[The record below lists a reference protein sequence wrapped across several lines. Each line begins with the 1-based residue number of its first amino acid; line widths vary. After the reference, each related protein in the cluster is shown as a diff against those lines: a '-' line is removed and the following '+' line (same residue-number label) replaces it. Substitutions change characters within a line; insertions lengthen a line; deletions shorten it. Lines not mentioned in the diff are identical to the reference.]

1 MRAASLFEPFIIVEF
16 RGVGGLGIEYGAQV
30 VQHQV
35 GAYDARLPEIGASG
49 RGLAAVVVEDLPVA
63 NGGDV
68 RELGVLG
75 REFGQGIARADVD
88 PRVCGRSQQVGL
100 LEVDGDRG
108 VRVVFRVDVFAAGV
122 FDQAHHETPRRGH
135 EPGVAVGRVEHHFRA
150 GAPGCPGDSG
160 LERVVACGDSAESL
174 GTLVAD
180 VAQFGGHHQPFGLAQ
195 RRLFHIVPDIYI
207 RNAQF
212 AELARDDG
220 VFARHAVEQDEVGPH
235 GGQQFEVE
243 VGVVSHVAHF
253 AAVAVFVDVG
263 VADVVDARNTG
274 DAPHFAQGVEHGHV
288 ARRHA
293 DDVPHGGF
301 HDLGVEARRGFGPLA
316 QDEQVLLD
324 VAGPLPGVAD
334 GDQGRGI
341 LVPAADVESRSILGR
356 VDFDCEVCGGA
367 CRGASAAAGQEPGE
381 YRYEKCESF
390 H

>member
-1 MRAASLFEPFIIVEF
+1 MPSSRS
-16 RGVGGLGIEYGAQV
+16 
-30 VQHQV
+30 
-35 GAYDARLPEIGASG
+35 
-49 RGLAAVVVEDLPVA
+49 LPVTT
-63 NGGDV
+63 
-68 RELGVLG
+68 
-75 REFGQGIARADVD
+75 
-88 PRVCGRSQQVGL
+88 
-100 LEVDGDRG
+100 
-108 VRVVFRVDVFAAGV
+108 VF
-122 FDQAHHETPRRGH
+122 
-135 EPGVAVGRVEHHFRA
+135 
-150 GAPGCPGDSG
+150 S
-160 LERVVACGDSAESL
+160 
-174 GTLVAD
+174 
-180 VAQFGGHHQPFGLAQ
+180 
-195 RRLFHIVPDIYI
+195 
-207 RNAQF
+207 
-212 AELARDDG
+212 
-220 VFARHAVEQDEVGPH
+220 H